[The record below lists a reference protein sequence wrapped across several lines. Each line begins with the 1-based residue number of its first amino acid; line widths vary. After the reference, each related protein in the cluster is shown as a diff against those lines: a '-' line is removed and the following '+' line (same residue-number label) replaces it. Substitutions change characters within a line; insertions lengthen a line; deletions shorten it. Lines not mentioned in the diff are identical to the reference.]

1 MFLTFDFV
9 FFLLLDCNEYD
20 NDKDIVVCK
29 FMVAVTKHR
38 LYNMNTL
45 GMVFIFMPTLSMM
58 MDSKREK

>member
-20 NDKDIVVCK
+20 NDNDIAVRK
-29 FMVAVTKHR
+29 FMVAVTKQR
-38 LYNMNTL
+38 LHNMNTL